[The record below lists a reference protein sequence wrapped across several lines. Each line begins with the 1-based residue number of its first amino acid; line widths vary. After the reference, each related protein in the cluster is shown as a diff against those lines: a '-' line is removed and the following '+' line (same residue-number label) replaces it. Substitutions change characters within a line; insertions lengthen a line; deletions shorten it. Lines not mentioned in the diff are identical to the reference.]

1 MKLRKQGITDENIV
15 SFFTIIHQNDPTL
28 EPGQPA
34 IISALHK
41 TRPYTQDLTK
51 IKKPHLEAYLK
62 MKKEDDV
69 YGAPTLSNL
78 MEAESKL

>member
-1 MKLRKQGITDENIV
+1 
-15 SFFTIIHQNDPTL
+15 
-28 EPGQPA
+28 
-34 IISALHK
+34 
-41 TRPYTQDLTK
+41 
-51 IKKPHLEAYLK
+51 